1 MIIYHRQNGS
11 TTERSNSN
19 KKIFNI
25 NSKKLYNNIT
35 LYKRKAHLNK
45 KNDNYKSRTIS
56 INEDNCDNKI
66 KLNIR
71 KNSKGNYKER
81 NIINDQHFKTN
92 FKELIKNKKNNN
104 KQPETFRYDIN
115 TKEKILSKFFKDTF
129 ENKNY
134 MINNYQRDNKNDDI
148 HNMIRTLSKKN
159 KISRNNINKFK
170 NNKRFNKSYIIKN
183 NPKINSENELNYEFE
198 ISLLKKKQKELQK
211 MNNKLKVKIFN
222 IKNEQNRYLQ
232 KSEKEKIISKVIEIY
247 KSYIDNKLDDLYI
260 SNDILSDK
268 FPSKQYFK
276 NMLLNII
283 DWIYDYENKLMKEQ
297 LFLALKSILNKDI
310 NNNIIKEINLLIQKK
325 IDLNNS
331 INEIKYYTE
340 QEQNYQKYFSCLL
353 KKFNFQNLEQLGK
366 FLKGYFIGLNE
377 ETREIKRLNSMIL
390 QHYESNRKNTSSDK
404 NYITNNEKLRVK
416 RSSFRKNNSEINI
429 NSKNINIDKDYALYR
444 KNKGHSKENKLFYDH
459 REFNTNNKKENSYIK
474 EIVNI
479 SYLNKQN
486 SYIFEKGNI
495 EKNQNFNPRNIS
507 KNKIDIPNYL
517 KSMTYNYIRNDK

>member
-1 MIIYHRQNGS
+1 
-11 TTERSNSN
+11 
-19 KKIFNI
+19 
-25 NSKKLYNNIT
+25 
-35 LYKRKAHLNK
+35 
-45 KNDNYKSRTIS
+45 
-56 INEDNCDNKI
+56 
-66 KLNIR
+66 
-71 KNSKGNYKER
+71 
-81 NIINDQHFKTN
+81 
-92 FKELIKNKKNNN
+92 
-104 KQPETFRYDIN
+104 
-115 TKEKILSKFFKDTF
+115 
-129 ENKNY
+129 
-134 MINNYQRDNKNDDI
+134 
-148 HNMIRTLSKKN
+148 
-159 KISRNNINKFK
+159 
-170 NNKRFNKSYIIKN
+170 
-183 NPKINSENELNYEFE
+183 
-198 ISLLKKKQKELQK
+198 
-211 MNNKLKVKIFN
+211 MNNKLKDKIFN

-247 KSYIDNKLDDLYI
+247 KSYIDNKLDTLYI

-340 QEQNYQKYFSCLL
+340 QEQNYQKYFSYLL

-390 QHYESNRKNTSSDK
+390 QNYESNRKKTSSDK

-429 NSKNINIDKDYALYR
+429 NSKNINIDKDYELYR

-495 EKNQNFNPRNIS
+495 EKNQKINPRNIS

>member
-1 MIIYHRQNGS
+1 MFIYHRQNGS

-71 KNSKGNYKER
+71 KNSKGEYKER
-81 NIINDQHFKTN
+81 NIINDLHFKTN

-104 KQPETFRYDIN
+104 KQPETCRYDIN

-134 MINNYQRDNKNDDI
+134 MINNYQKDNKNDDI
-148 HNMIRTLSKKN
+148 HNNIRTLSKKN

-183 NPKINSENELNYEFE
+183 NPKINLEKELNYDLE
-198 ISLLKKKQKELQK
+198 IRLFRKKQKELQK

-232 KSEKEKIISKVIEIY
+232 KSEKEKIISKIIEIY
-247 KSYIDNKLDDLYI
+247 KSYIDNKLDALYI
-260 SNDILSDK
+260 SNDILSDE

-340 QEQNYQKYFSCLL
+340 QEQNYQKYFSYLL

-416 RSSFRKNNSEINI
+416 GSSFRKNNSEINI
-429 NSKNINIDKDYALYR
+429 NRKNINIDKDYTLYR
-444 KNKGHSKENKLFYDH
+444 KNKGHPKENKLFYDH
-459 REFNTNNKKENSYIK
+459 REFNTNTLLELFIIKVIFILIFFNKKYSLVEAI
-474 EIVNI
+474 
-479 SYLNKQN
+479 
-486 SYIFEKGNI
+486 
-495 EKNQNFNPRNIS
+495 
-507 KNKIDIPNYL
+507 
-517 KSMTYNYIRNDK
+517 

>member
-1 MIIYHRQNGS
+1 M
-11 TTERSNSN
+11 
-19 KKIFNI
+19 
-25 NSKKLYNNIT
+25 
-35 LYKRKAHLNK
+35 
-45 KNDNYKSRTIS
+45 
-56 INEDNCDNKI
+56 
-66 KLNIR
+66 
-71 KNSKGNYKER
+71 
-81 NIINDQHFKTN
+81 
-92 FKELIKNKKNNN
+92 
-104 KQPETFRYDIN
+104 
-115 TKEKILSKFFKDTF
+115 
-129 ENKNY
+129 
-134 MINNYQRDNKNDDI
+134 
-148 HNMIRTLSKKN
+148 
-159 KISRNNINKFK
+159 
-170 NNKRFNKSYIIKN
+170 
-183 NPKINSENELNYEFE
+183 
-198 ISLLKKKQKELQK
+198 
-211 MNNKLKVKIFN
+211 KVKIFN

-247 KSYIDNKLDDLYI
+247 KSYIDNKLDALYI

-283 DWIYDYENKLMKEQ
+283 DWIYDYENKLMKKQ

-340 QEQNYQKYFSCLL
+340 QEQNYQKYFSFLL

-390 QHYESNRKNTSSDK
+390 QNYESNRKKTSSDK

-416 RSSFRKNNSEINI
+416 RFSFRKNNSEINI

-459 REFNTNNKKENSYIK
+459 REFNTNNKKENSYHKLI
-474 EIVNI
+474 
-479 SYLNKQN
+479 
-486 SYIFEKGNI
+486 
-495 EKNQNFNPRNIS
+495 
-507 KNKIDIPNYL
+507 
-517 KSMTYNYIRNDK
+517 

>member
-1 MIIYHRQNGS
+1 MFISHRQNGS
-11 TTERSNSN
+11 TTERRNSN
-19 KKIFNI
+19 KIILNI

-35 LYKRKAHLNK
+35 LYKRKAYLNK

-71 KNSKGNYKER
+71 KNSKDKYKER
-81 NIINDQHFKTN
+81 NIINNQHFKTN
-92 FKELIKNKKNNN
+92 FKELIENKKNNN
-104 KQPETFRYDIN
+104 RQAETSRYDIN
-115 TKEKILSKFFKDTF
+115 TKEKILSKFFNDTF

-134 MINNYQRDNKNDDI
+134 MINNYQQNDKNGDI
-148 HNMIRTLSKKN
+148 YNMIRTLSKKD

-183 NPKINSENELNYEFE
+183 NPKINLEKELNYDLE
-198 ISLLKKKQKELQK
+198 IRLFRKKQKELQK

-232 KSEKEKIISKVIEIY
+232 KSEKEKIISKIIEIY
-247 KSYIDNKLDDLYI
+247 KSYIDNKLDTLYI

-331 INEIKYYTE
+331 INEIKYNTE
-340 QEQNYQKYFSCLL
+340 QEQNYQKYFSYLL

-390 QHYESNRKNTSSDK
+390 QNYESNRKKTSSDK

-429 NSKNINIDKDYALYR
+429 NSKNINIDKDYTLYR

-495 EKNQNFNPRNIS
+495 EKNQKINPRNIS

-517 KSMTYNYIRNDK
+517 KSMAYNYIRNDK